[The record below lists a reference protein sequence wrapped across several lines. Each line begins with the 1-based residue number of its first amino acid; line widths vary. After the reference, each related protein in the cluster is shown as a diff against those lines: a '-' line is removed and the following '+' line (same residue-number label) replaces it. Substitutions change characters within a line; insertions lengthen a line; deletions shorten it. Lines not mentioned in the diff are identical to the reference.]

1 MSACAARHVC
11 MQRHCAET
19 LCRAGVGMGGL
30 PVNPNALIWNLMLKV
45 KTLELELIEQLG
57 ITQKIWYV
65 QRSQV

>member
-1 MSACAARHVC
+1 MPRMH
-11 MQRHCAET
+11 AET
-19 LCRAGVGMGGL
+19 LCRAGVEMGGL

-65 QRSQV
+65 QRSQKYYLMPL